1 MEFMKELWKKIR
13 RKDKAAAE
21 NMRDYVADAREAIDK
36 RKQEIVEFRNKVA
49 EVNQAKRVLE
59 RQLTDTDAEVKKW
72 SNTLDHI
79 RASDLDLEAKKEK
92 GAPVMTA
99 RNSAMERAEGLR
111 ESIKTQEEMLVQL
124 RKQLME
130 AQSDLADREQK
141 LVTLAARHHAVK
153 IRKGLNDAA
162 AAFATGKSTLSAVDQ
177 LEQKVMSEEDR
188 AAAIAEEIDLSK
200 PGSEAAAIAAQFDP
214 KRMKVADDLD
224 AFFGPS
230 TPAAPPSEGSEEPAV
245 KS

>member
-1 MEFMKELWKKIR
+1 
-13 RKDKAAAE
+13 
-21 NMRDYVADAREAIDK
+21 
-36 RKQEIVEFRNKVA
+36 
-49 EVNQAKRVLE
+49 
-59 RQLTDTDAEVKKW
+59 
-72 SNTLDHI
+72 
-79 RASDLDLEAKKEK
+79 
-92 GAPVMTA
+92 MTA
-99 RNSAMERAEGLR
+99 RNSAAERAEGLR

-162 AAFATGKSTLSAVDQ
+162 AAFATGKSSLSAVDQ
-177 LEQKVMSEEDR
+177 LEEKVMSEEDR
-188 AAAIAEEIDLSK
+188 VAALSEEIELTK

-224 AFFGPS
+224 AFFGSS
-230 TPAAPPSEGSEEPAV
+230 TPAVTESESGGEPLA
-245 KS
+245 KPE

>member
-1 MEFMKELWKKIR
+1 MEFLRELWKRLR
-13 RKDKAAAE
+13 RKDKDAAE
-21 NMRDYVADAREAIDK
+21 NMRDYVADAREAIEARK
-36 RKQEIVEFRNKVA
+36 REIIEFRGKVA

-59 RQLTDTDAEVKKW
+59 RQLGDTDAELAKW
-72 SNTLDHI
+72 NATLENIKASN
-79 RASDLDLEAKKEK
+79 LDLEAKKEK
-92 GAPVMTA
+92 GGPVMAA
-99 RNSAMERAEGLR
+99 RNSAAERAEGLR
-111 ESIKTQEEMLVQL
+111 HSIQAQDEMLVQL

-130 AQSDLADREQK
+130 AQTDLADREQK

-188 AAAIAEEIDLSK
+188 AAALAEEIDLTK

-214 KRMKVADDLD
+214 KRMKMQDDLD
-224 AFFGPS
+224 NFFGGAPAE
-230 TPAAPPSEGSEEPAV
+230 PAAEEKATQTAQAD
-245 KS
+245 

>member
-1 MEFMKELWKKIR
+1 MEFLKELWKRLR
-13 RKDKAAAE
+13 RKDKDAAE
-21 NMRDYVADAREAIDK
+21 NMRDYVSDAREAIEARK
-36 RKQEIVEFRNKVA
+36 REIIEFRNKVA

-59 RQLTDTDAEVKKW
+59 RQLTDTDGELVKW
-72 SNTLDHI
+72 NATLDNI
-79 RASDLDLEAKKEK
+79 KASNLDLEAKKEK
-92 GAPVMTA
+92 GSPVMAA
-99 RNSAMERAEGLR
+99 RNSAADRADGLR
-111 ESIKTQEEMLVQL
+111 QSVKAQEEMLTQL

-188 AAAIAEEIDLSK
+188 AAALAEEIDLTK

-214 KRMKVADDLD
+214 KRMKVNDDLD
-224 AFFGPS
+224 SFFGVPPVPAQES
-230 TPAAPPSEGSEEPAV
+230 TPETAKAE
-245 KS
+245 

>member
-1 MEFMKELWKKIR
+1 MEFLKELWKKLR
-13 RKDKAAAE
+13 RKDKDAAE
-21 NMRDYVADAREAIDK
+21 NMRDYVADAREAIEARK
-36 RKQEIVEFRNKVA
+36 REIIEFRSKVA

-59 RQLTDTDAEVKKW
+59 RQLADTDGELAKW
-72 SNTLDHI
+72 SATLENI
-79 RASDLDLEAKKEK
+79 KASSLDLEAKKEK
-92 GAPVMTA
+92 GAPVMAA
-99 RNSAMERAEGLR
+99 RNSAAERAEGLR
-111 ESIKTQEEMLVQL
+111 QSIKAQEDMLAQL

-130 AQSDLADREQK
+130 AQTDLADREQK

-188 AAAIAEEIDLSK
+188 AAALAEEIELTK

-214 KRMKVADDLD
+214 KRMKIQDDLD
-224 AFFGPS
+224 SFFGGA
-230 TPAAPPSEGSEEPAV
+230 PAPAPAPPAETAKAE
-245 KS
+245 